1 MIYGSEVFTAA
12 NYYFVVPLFAPIL
25 GCVIGAMTYDGLLFE
40 GEGSRITDAL
50 DKAEAHGSL
59 RLD

>member
-1 MIYGSEVFTAA
+1 MFSTD

-25 GCVIGAMTYDGLLFE
+25 GCVVGAMTYDGILFE
-40 GEGSRITDAL
+40 GEGSRIADAL

>member
-1 MIYGSEVFTAA
+1 VFTAA
-12 NYYFVVPLFAPIL
+12 NYYFIVPLFAPIL
-25 GCVIGAMTYDGLLFE
+25 GCVIGAMTYDGMLFE
-40 GEGSRITDAL
+40 GEGSRIADAL